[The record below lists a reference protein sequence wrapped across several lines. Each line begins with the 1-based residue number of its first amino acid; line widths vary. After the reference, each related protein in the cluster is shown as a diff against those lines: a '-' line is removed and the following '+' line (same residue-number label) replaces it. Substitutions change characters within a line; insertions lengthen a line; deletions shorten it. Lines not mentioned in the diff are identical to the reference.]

1 MYKKSVLQCLTMC
14 LTVLQFTDTPFQL
27 PMAKITACSDSSP
40 LKKYKTSYPV
50 AFPLSYF
57 EDFILDER
65 PQQMELV
72 VSWLSIFYIKR

>member
-1 MYKKSVLQCLTMC
+1 MKKSHSNCLWQRLQLA
-14 LTVLQFTDTPFQL
+14 QKQL
-27 PMAKITACSDSSP
+27 A

>member
-1 MYKKSVLQCLTMC
+1 
-14 LTVLQFTDTPFQL
+14 
-27 PMAKITACSDSSP
+27 MAKITACSDSSP

-72 VSWLSIFYIKR
+72 VSWLSIFYIKRWQKGMYVYILFNSY

>member
-1 MYKKSVLQCLTMC
+1 
-14 LTVLQFTDTPFQL
+14 
-27 PMAKITACSDSSP
+27 MAKITA

>member
-1 MYKKSVLQCLTMC
+1 
-14 LTVLQFTDTPFQL
+14 
-27 PMAKITACSDSSP
+27 MAKITASSDLSP

-50 AFPLSYF
+50 AFPLSNF